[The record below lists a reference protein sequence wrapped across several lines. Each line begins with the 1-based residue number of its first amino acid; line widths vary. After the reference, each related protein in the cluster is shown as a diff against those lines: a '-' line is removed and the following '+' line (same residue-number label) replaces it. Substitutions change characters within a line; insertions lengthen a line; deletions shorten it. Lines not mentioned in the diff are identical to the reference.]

1 MLSIIEEL
9 KKQVIEGEDTTAP
22 CCSGNC
28 EDKAGQLLKLSL
40 PADLEEKTA
49 DLKQDRSNARRSDM
63 NQCRNTTMDDMA
75 DLEESP
81 YDTELPCSCG
91 QCSSAEST
99 NEEIEAM
106 GRRTKSIRD
115 SNSELEN

>member
-1 MLSIIEEL
+1 
-9 KKQVIEGEDTTAP
+9 
-22 CCSGNC
+22 
-28 EDKAGQLLKLSL
+28 
-40 PADLEEKTA
+40 
-49 DLKQDRSNARRSDM
+49 M
-63 NQCRNTTMDDMA
+63 NQCRNATTDDIA

-81 YDTELPCSCG
+81 YDKELPCSCG

-115 SNSELEN
+115 SNSELENRVKDLQNQVRNLERLYYN